1 MVGII
6 RRNPEKYPSSL
17 PRFPEQDTTT
27 WPYYGCDNVTYHSFF
42 RKGFANGSA
51 GDSIR
56 TTVNAATSF
65 DATLFNIDGTE
76 STDGVW
82 NGGMTI
88 AEGAGSANA
97 DRFVGA
103 YMDTTDEAWYMLFLD
118 SSTSPDTL
126 YFSKVNDAGTV
137 TAIGNAQLGNASM
150 DGMYYAGSYGGSLRR
165 LGGDG
170 SGNFGFYYTGTSG
183 GNAAAA
189 APYRGVDITINA
201 SDGSL
206 SYAAIMPATFGSTNP
221 VIDLPKIG
229 PTDNNIIANMSN
241 VWWGS
246 GHTAPAATAAYGGL
260 ANTSNGKGLRQA
272 MMGGPSTNGFPW
284 TNGYS
289 QMVERAA
296 TTYTIAGYYGT
307 GAFAPTTINVDELHA
322 WVDEMAVYYGI
333 L

>member
-6 RRNPEKYPSSL
+6 RRNAEKYPSSL
-17 PRFPEQDTTT
+17 PKFPEQDTTT
-27 WPYYGCDNVTYHSFF
+27 WPWYGDANVFYHSMF
-42 RKGFANGSA
+42 RKGFPNGSA

-56 TTVNAATSF
+56 NTISGTTSF

-97 DRFVGA
+97 NSFISA
-103 YMDTTDEAWYMLFLD
+103 YMDTTDQVWYMLFND
-118 SSTSPDTL
+118 SDTSPHTL

-150 DGMYYAGSYGGSLRR
+150 NNMSHTGSYVGVLRR

-170 SGNFGFYYTGTSG
+170 SGNFGIYYVGTSG

-189 APYRGVDITINA
+189 SPYRGCDITINA

-206 SYAAIMPATFGSTNP
+206 SYSSIMPATYGSPYP
-221 VIDLPKIG
+221 VMDYPKIG
-229 PTDNNIIANMSN
+229 PTDNNIIGNISGM
-241 VWWGS
+241 WWGS
-246 GHTAPAATAAYGGL
+246 GHTAPAATSVYGGL
-260 ANTSNGKGLRQA
+260 ANTSNGKCLRQVSI
-272 MMGGPSTNGFPW
+272 GGPSINGVPW
-284 TNGYS
+284 TNGYHLA
-289 QMVERAA
+289 VERTA
-296 TTYTIAGYYGT
+296 TTYVFSGYYGT
-307 GAFAPTTINVDELHA
+307 GAYSPTEVSANALHA
-322 WVDEMAVYYGI
+322 WIDEMAVYYGI